1 MRLEATRTARIRLE
15 TALRTGM
22 TPSRRRI
29 LATAAAVGLAGCLD
43 TGSPG
48 DGTGGQR
55 TGDTIATYDVGGS
68 PGDPVPVRPDGR
80 VALLDF
86 WATWCAP
93 CEPQMAELSEIR
105 ERFPDVHML
114 SITNEDAAGAIREFW
129 RDHDGTWAVASDPD
143 LRTNDRFDV
152 TRIPTLL
159 VFDPE
164 GTEVWRHVG
173 LAAAE
178 SIADALE
185 GAGA

>member
-1 MRLEATRTARIRLE
+1 MKH
-15 TALRTGM
+15 G
-22 TPSRRRI
+22 RRSV
-29 LATAAAVGLAGCLD
+29 LATTAAVGLAGCLGGSD
-43 TGSPG
+43 TARS
-48 DGTGGQR
+48 
-55 TGDTIATYDVGGS
+55 GDTIDTYDVGGS
-68 PGDPVPVRPDGR
+68 PGDPIPVRPDGR

-93 CEPQMAELSEIR
+93 CKPQMAELRDVR

-114 SITNEDAAGAIREFW
+114 SITNEEDGDAIRSFW
-129 RDHDGTWAVASDPD
+129 TEYEGTWAVASDPE

-152 TRIPTLL
+152 NRIPTLL

-178 SIADALE
+178 RIADALRQ
-185 GAGA
+185 AGA